1 MFIRSYARRV
11 REVAWCHERGSA
23 GAQATVTSTM
33 AERLAD
39 AAMVV
44 IARDGHDALSVRR
57 VAREVSVTGGTV
69 QHYYPTKVEL
79 TVAALDRCVAR
90 QSARLRRRP
99 GPGSEV
105 EQLIRRLGSL
115 LPVGDERRTE
125 AVVWIAMSAAV
136 SGQPEIEARHRQ
148 AVDGMRRWLQS
159 CIERAQDC
167 GEVQRQVDAGEAA
180 QMIEAGLDGMMLAGI
195 AETRG
200 STRQAHNRLG
210 VLVKRV
216 LLIDE
221 DDRRPSKE
229 VQPGE
234 T

>member
-1 MFIRSYARRV
+1 ML
-11 REVAWCHERGSA
+11 
-23 GAQATVTSTM
+23 TSTM

-79 TVAALDRCVAR
+79 TVAALDRCIAR
-90 QSARLRRRP
+90 QGARLRRRP
-99 GPGSEV
+99 GPGNEV
-105 EQLIRRLGSL
+105 EQLISRVGSL

-148 AVDGMRRWLQS
+148 AVAGMRRWLQLS
-159 CIERAQDC
+159 IERAQDC
-167 GEVQRQVDAGEAA
+167 GEVPPHLDAGEAA
-180 QMIEAGLDGMMLAGI
+180 QMIEAGLDGMLLAGI
-195 AETRG
+195 AETPG
-200 STRQAHNRLG
+200 SNRQARNRLG

-221 DDRRPSKE
+221 QDRQPPNK
-229 VQPGE
+229 VQAGQM
-234 T
+234 